1 MPPPATIE
9 PLHVADVTLPEG
21 HPLAGELC
29 AVFAY
34 LIRHADGPVLV
45 DTGVGGRHDGIDRIY
60 RPVRKPLANTL
71 DEAGLH
77 PSVIVAVINTH
88 LHCDHCGENRLFP
101 DTPIYVQ
108 AAEYEAAQDPLHTIR
123 EWIDFPGVRLEQLS
137 GESELLPG
145 LSVLPTPG
153 HTPGLSVLP
162 TPGHTPGHQSVLVEG
177 EDGLS
182 IIAGQAVYSAAEF
195 AGASPPTEGEW
206 DSEAYARSLASL
218 RGLAP
223 ERVYFSHDATVWTKE
238 A

>member
-1 MPPPATIE
+1 MSPPATIE

-34 LIRHADGPVLV
+34 LIRHADGPVLI
-45 DTGVGGRHDGIDRIY
+45 DPGVGGGHDGIDERY
-60 RPVRKPLANTL
+60 RPLRKPLANTL

-88 LHCDHCGENRLFP
+88 LHFDHCGENRLFP

-153 HTPGLSVLP
+153 HTPG
-162 TPGHTPGHQSVLVEG
+162 HQSVLVETG
-177 EDGLS
+177 SGLAV
-182 IIAGQAVYSAAEF
+182 IAGHAAYAAAEY
-195 AGASPPTEGEW
+195 ADDEPAVGGEW
-206 DSEAYARSLASL
+206 DDAAYARSLTYL
-218 RGLAP
+218 RALAP